1 MHMNHRLTLVLLL
14 LGGSFYSFSQN
25 HLKNQVDYCK
35 SEVLNL
41 EAEVKKLKGLL
52 EVQNLDIMQLKS
64 IIIDKEKEIDE
75 LNQRIE
81 KLNDVSLDLMNLAIK
96 YETMGDYRKALEVYK
111 LLIQNYPTSLESASS
126 RLKIREMTK
135 KVVEE
140 RNEGK
145 K

>member
-1 MHMNHRLTLVLLL
+1 MKKLLISLLL
-14 LGGSFYSFSQN
+14 FIGSYYSFSQQ

-35 SEVLNL
+35 YEVENL
-41 EAEVKKLKGLL
+41 EAEVAKLKGLL
-52 EVQNLDIMQLKS
+52 EVQNTDIMQLKS
-64 IIIDKEKEIDE
+64 MIIDKEKEIDE
-75 LNQRIE
+75 LNKRID
-81 KLNDVSLDLMNLAIK
+81 KLNAVSLDLMNLAIQ

-111 LLIQNYPTSLESASS
+111 LLIQNYPNSLETAAS

-140 RNEGK
+140 RVEGK

>member
-1 MHMNHRLTLVLLL
+1 MKKLLISL
-14 LGGSFYSFSQN
+14 LPFIGSYYSFSQQ

-35 SEVLNL
+35 YEVENL
-41 EAEVKKLKGLL
+41 EAEVAKLKGLL
-52 EVQNLDIMQLKS
+52 EVQNTDIMQLKS
-64 IIIDKEKEIDE
+64 MIIDKEKEIDE
-75 LNQRIE
+75 LNKRID
-81 KLNDVSLDLMNLAIK
+81 KLNAVSLDLMNLAIQ

-111 LLIQNYPTSLESASS
+111 LLIQNYPNSLETAAS

-140 RNEGK
+140 RVEGK